1 LHEKTLSKKKNK
13 EKYKFLGVVAFFL
26 VCGAVYSHSFYNGE
40 IHMGTAISTDDF
52 GKPAGISAEMEKINL
67 NKASVEELIRLS
79 GIGEKRAEDIIAYR
93 DENGEFTHI
102 TDIMKVSGIGEKMY
116 EEIKEQITVEE

>member
-1 LHEKTLSKKKNK
+1 P
-13 EKYKFLGVVAFFL
+13 
-26 VCGAVYSHSFYNGE
+26 
-40 IHMGTAISTDDF
+40 AIY
-52 GKPAGISAEMEKINL
+52 
-67 NKASVEELIRLS
+67 LS
-79 GIGEKRAEDIIAYR
+79 GIGEKRAADIIAYR